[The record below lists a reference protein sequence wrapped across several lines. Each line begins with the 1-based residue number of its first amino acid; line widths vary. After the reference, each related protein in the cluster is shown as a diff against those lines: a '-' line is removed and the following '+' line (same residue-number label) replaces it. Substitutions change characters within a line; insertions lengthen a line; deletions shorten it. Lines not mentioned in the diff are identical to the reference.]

1 MERKNLKG
9 ISKAICVLAKIC
21 KVFIII
27 GIVGLAISAIVL
39 PFVLKNIKVVGNEIK
54 YNNKTAISYET
65 LEDNKIQIKIGGEQI
80 DTVEDELALT
90 TIKNFLD
97 NNSMEKIIFTV
108 EMCLV
113 VSIIYMVVVY
123 IILNHLDKLFK
134 NIREKD
140 TPFIEENVTHFRKMA
155 AYMISAIVI
164 AIIMSTVLSIMY
176 NNDVLTFNTSY
187 SVLTILVLFGL
198 SHVFDYGMSLQ
209 KDSKK
214 KIYE

>member
-27 GIVGLAISAIVL
+27 GIVGIAISAIVL

-54 YNNKTAISYET
+54 YNNKSVITYET
-65 LEDNKIQIKIGGEQI
+65 LEDNNIQISIGGEKI
-80 DTVEDELALT
+80 DGIEDEVAFT

-97 NNSMEKIIFTV
+97 KNSMEKIIFSV

-113 VSIIYMVVVY
+113 ASIIYMVIVY
-123 IILNHLDKLFK
+123 IILNNVDKLFK

-140 TPFIEENVTHFRKMA
+140 TPFIEDNVKHLRKMA
-155 AYMISAIVI
+155 GYMISALIISIVI
-164 AIIMSTVLSIMY
+164 STIINIMY
-176 NNDVLTFNTSY
+176 NSDIALFDSSY
-187 SVLTILVLFGL
+187 SIITILVLFGL